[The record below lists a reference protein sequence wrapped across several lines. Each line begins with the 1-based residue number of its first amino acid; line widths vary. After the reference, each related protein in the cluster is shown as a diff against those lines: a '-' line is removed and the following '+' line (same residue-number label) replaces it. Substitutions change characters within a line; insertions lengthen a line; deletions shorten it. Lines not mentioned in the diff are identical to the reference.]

1 MRRNP
6 PRVKRLGF
14 EKLESRSL
22 LSATGWGMLS
32 GGGFANDLQAAA
44 SGFTPGAGGFGYG
57 YGYGGVASGG
67 FGNDGSSG
75 AAIGNA
81 AFGNLSFGNGSTG
94 NGSFGGIGNG
104 SYSAPVGFGGG
115 VALGGV
121 PRATDLA
128 GDTGMGFNIPLEL
141 NGTDAAREQ
150 VFAEFGGSGLADL
163 TGSGPGDAPAPE
175 ATTGVGQMTITTG
188 ANTLGISS
196 FATSTNGFSDISGGG
211 GMVLPGKG
219 QKAPTE
225 DGGGSQ
231 SPLEGLTAPTPR

>member
-6 PRVKRLGF
+6 PRVKRLMF
-14 EKLESRSL
+14 EKLENRSM

-32 GGGFANDLQAAA
+32 GSGFAIDLQTAA

-75 AAIGNA
+75 AGIGNA

-104 SYSAPVGFGGG
+104 GFSAPVGFGSGY
-115 VALGGV
+115 ALGGV
-121 PRATDLA
+121 PRAIDLA
-128 GDTGMGFNIPLEL
+128 GDTGRGFNVPLEL
-141 NGTDAAREQ
+141 EVIDSAREQ
-150 VFAEFGGSGLADL
+150 VFAEFGDSGLAGLGASEVAD
-163 TGSGPGDAPAPE
+163 SPAPE
-175 ATTGVGQMTITTG
+175 VTTGLGQMTITTG

-196 FATSTNGFSDISGGG
+196 FATATNGFGDISGGG
-211 GMVLPGKG
+211 GMVLPGKRE
-219 QKAPTE
+219 KAPSDD
-225 DGGGSQ
+225 DGSSQ
-231 SPLEGLTAPTPR
+231 DSTTPTPLSL